1 MDEEEL
7 KEIYDEAKKE
17 AFLHFSKRAVGNI
30 ADEYSKELKT
40 KMQTLYSQIKDEN
53 ERESVHASHMFL
65 GEAYTFIERRLKNKE
80 FTGFHEYEKDILAF

>member
-7 KEIYDEAKKE
+7 KEIYVDAKKE
-17 AFLHFSKRAVGNI
+17 AIQHFQKKAVGTI
-30 ADEYSKELKT
+30 ADEYNKELKT
-40 KMQTLYSQIKDEN
+40 KMTTLFHQIKDEN

-80 FTGFHEYEKDILAF
+80 FTGFHEYEKDMLAF